1 MAYIILLLIILIN
14 ICKIGIVTSNKQLA
28 SFLSSCQESII
39 VFWSYKPM
47 RKILI
52 LLALLLVVACS
63 DEVPTHG
70 ETSTV
75 EFEQLVTEVDNDQ
88 YTLEHPIKLEGVS
101 IGKGV
106 QIGGSVKIN
115 GVQLGKIK
123 DAEIIVKNVNDVM
136 VVQTIE

>member
-1 MAYIILLLIILIN
+1 
-14 ICKIGIVTSNKQLA
+14 
-28 SFLSSCQESII
+28 
-39 VFWSYKPM
+39 M

-63 DEVPTHG
+63 DEVPTQG
-70 ETSTV
+70 ETSVV
-75 EFEQLVTEVDNDQ
+75 EFEQLVTEVKNDQ
-88 YTLEHPIKLEGVS
+88 YTLKQPIKLANVS

-106 QIGGSVKIN
+106 KIGGSVEIN

-123 DAEIIVKNVNDVM
+123 DTDITVKNVNDVM